1 MKPYFKTVKRERLRF
16 DWRDPNWLWRVIL
29 TYVIAFAGGGLASW
43 ASFPLP
49 WMLGSFFACAVVS
62 GAGFSLKTIPFG
74 RELAQMTIGLG
85 IGLRFTAATLVA
97 TLFLTPA
104 MLVATFYVI
113 GYTMAAAFIFR
124 PLAGVNRSTAFFA
137 TAAGGVADM
146 ALIARERGGDPS
158 AVGIV
163 HALRV
168 SMTVAII
175 PILVVSFG
183 EPGTAPDSFM
193 GTGSDLLW
201 LALVFVASLILA
213 RLLKTTNMPNPWLV
227 APMFLGILLG
237 ATGLLVTIVP
247 PITILAAQ
255 LLLGT
260 WLGCQ
265 FRQELLLKLPRVAVA
280 GIAASLFMIGAAFIG
295 ALLLSSVVPISLATA
310 FLALAPAA
318 VTEMVIT
325 AKAMHLDPEVIT
337 GFHVMRIFIVCASSL
352 LVFRLYNWIGRRF
365 ARK

>member
-1 MKPYFKTVKRERLRF
+1 
-16 DWRDPNWLWRVIL
+16 
-29 TYVIAFAGGGLASW
+29 
-43 ASFPLP
+43 
-49 WMLGSFFACAVVS
+49 
-62 GAGFSLKTIPFG
+62 
-74 RELAQMTIGLG
+74 
-85 IGLRFTAATLVA
+85 
-97 TLFLTPA
+97 
-104 MLVATFYVI
+104 
-113 GYTMAAAFIFR
+113 
-124 PLAGVNRSTAFFA
+124 
-137 TAAGGVADM
+137 M